1 MKGTA
6 EADIEE
12 ETVNGGVTQR
22 EENRK
27 QSVWQWRKLQV
38 EEENEMLSHG
48 FMIMYSSGGSR
59 MLETTEETC
68 RGGIWTETDTVGHS
82 DSDKNRT
89 FYRHLGLVSGWK
101 NSVRKGRVLV
111 SLKPGKHRTRGESK
125 VQLHGVVSS
134 RKTTKQSSE
143 SWMDKDGSFS
153 WSQSRV
159 RSTASCWRPSAGER
173 RKRKEF
179 RIEVSADSAGT
190 KLWSVH

>member
-1 MKGTA
+1 
-6 EADIEE
+6 
-12 ETVNGGVTQR
+12 
-22 EENRK
+22 
-27 QSVWQWRKLQV
+27 
-38 EEENEMLSHG
+38 
-48 FMIMYSSGGSR
+48 MIMYSSGGSR
-59 MLETTEETC
+59 MLETAEDTC

-89 FYRHLGLVSGWK
+89 FYRHLGLVSGWR

-173 RKRKEF
+173 WRGKGL
-179 RIEVSADSAGT
+179 RI
-190 KLWSVH
+190 